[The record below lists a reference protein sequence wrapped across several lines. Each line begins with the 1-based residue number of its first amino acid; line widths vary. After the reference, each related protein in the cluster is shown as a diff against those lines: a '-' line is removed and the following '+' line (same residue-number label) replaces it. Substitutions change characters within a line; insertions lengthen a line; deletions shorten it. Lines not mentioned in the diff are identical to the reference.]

1 MSVGYVLQRL
11 GFNVFVETV
20 YFLDFCV
27 MFRTLFLGV
36 NTLYICKCVFC
47 IIMGGEKRKGFTH
60 TTKKRNHKQG
70 IKLIESNDKKD
81 VKPEK

>member
-1 MSVGYVLQRL
+1 M
-11 GFNVFVETV
+11 
-20 YFLDFCV
+20 CI
-27 MFRTLFLGV
+27 
-36 NTLYICKCVFC
+36 LYNHE
-47 IIMGGEKRKGFTH
+47 GRKKVRIYTH